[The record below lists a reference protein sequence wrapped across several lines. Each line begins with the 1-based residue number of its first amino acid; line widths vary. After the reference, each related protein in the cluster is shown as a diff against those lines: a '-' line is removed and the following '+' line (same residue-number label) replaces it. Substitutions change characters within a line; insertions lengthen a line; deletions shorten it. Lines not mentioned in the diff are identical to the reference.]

1 VEALEDGQDIRQ
13 RIRLIQ
19 LSVDGT
25 LVEKRYTEV
34 KIREGRR
41 REGLDEDVDNH
52 VGVVEIR
59 IELVELQNGKVS
71 KTVVFLAANLVVKIV
86 LEDSDIGRIVA
97 INARDEV
104 FDKL

>member
-34 KIREGRR
+34 EIREGRR

-59 IELVELQNGKVS
+59 IELVALS
-71 KTVVFLAANLVVKIV
+71 CFHVKNY
-86 LEDSDIGRIVA
+86 LEDTRAVTHSFKMARLARQSYSSLRIWW
-97 INARDEV
+97 
-104 FDKL
+104 